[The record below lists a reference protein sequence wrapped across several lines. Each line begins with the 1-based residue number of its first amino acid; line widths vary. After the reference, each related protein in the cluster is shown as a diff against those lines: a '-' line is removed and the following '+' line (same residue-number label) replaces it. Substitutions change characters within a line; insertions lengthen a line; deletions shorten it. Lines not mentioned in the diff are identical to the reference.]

1 MAGVGGSEHSGYYLL
16 RDVSGNGS
24 AERAVLE
31 LVRRAPGDKRQAL
44 AELGLAESSEKP
56 SREWDT
62 PTMAKCPKRPRHP
75 NQLAK
80 LIVHVALGEQPNDLP
95 RPGPPTPGT
104 EARRKGGLKGG
115 KVRAKTLSEAKRKA
129 IARKAARERWGQG

>member
-1 MAGVGGSEHSGYYLL
+1 MTPRNELQREIVDCLDEAL
-16 RDVSGNGS
+16 RLQS
-24 AERAVLE
+24 
-31 LVRRAPGDKRQAL
+31 
-44 AELGLAESSEKP
+44 
-56 SREWDT
+56 SREWHT

-80 LIVHVALGEQPNDLP
+80 LIVHVALGEQPNDSP

-129 IARKAARERWGQG
+129 IARKTARERWGQG